1 MRMILVALLVPLLV
15 LSSAGHTSGTIVT
28 SCEACHEQAV
38 CRTSPMAGD
47 ITCTC
52 KKGFSGDGLICLPGH
67 TATDDHPAPR
77 RVRRSYPTSNTNLAH
92 VRFSCGFYEC
102 ADGEDCIT
110 VNGIQQCANPCKIYT
125 VLNNAWRS
133 TNNNV
138 GEKHCDRNVHWD
150 GYYRMFISNQS
161 VSMPDKCVDSFM
173 CGTQAPLWLA
183 FPPPQQVD
191 EIVQSAVCAS
201 FNGDCCWVQSQP
213 IHVKACPGN
222 YFVYKFVMPPGC
234 YFAYCAYVSAP
245 TTTPKPVTTT
255 TTTTTTKAPVKVT
268 TTTKA
273 PVKITT
279 TTQTPVK
286 VTKTTNAPVKDT
298 TTTQTPVTIPTTTET
313 PAKITTTPQTP
324 VKITTI
330 MQTPVKITMTTQTS
344 VNITTTTKS
353 PVDKNRT
360 TTTTQSQVATTMPK
374 AMCGTCR
381 AGETCVSTDGV
392 TWRCERPDQPVLL
405 RPELVCGRSLVQVG
419 LNRTNLEVAG
429 LDATTANLA
438 DPRCNAHEEHDGMV
452 WYQVERT
459 EGTCGNTLETN
470 GTDAIFS
477 NSLFIYHIH
486 NVSFSRPVSVP
497 FSCAYPLESET
508 SLDVAIKPYLS
519 LKDVQV
525 GKGSKVGSNMTLYHS
540 DNFTKAYPAGGVTLP
555 VGSVL
560 HVGVSV
566 EESETER
573 FVVVL
578 EDCYATQSPD
588 PKDIMRY
595 YIIQNKCPTEF
606 RQVRVEESGSSLR
619 ARFSA
624 LLFLY
629 QGDYRDVFLHCRLS
643 LCDQRSSSCTPVC
656 SKRKYRSVTPSV
668 PLEPLTIGPITWS
681 QNEV

>member
-1 MRMILVALLVPLLV
+1 
-15 LSSAGHTSGTIVT
+15 
-28 SCEACHEQAV
+28 
-38 CRTSPMAGD
+38 MAGD

-67 TATDDHPAPR
+67 TAANDHHAPR

-92 VRFSCGFYEC
+92 VRFSCGFNEC

-110 VNGIQQCANPCKIYT
+110 VNGIQQCSNPCKIYT
-125 VLNNAWRS
+125 VLNDAWRS
-133 TNNNV
+133 TSNDV
-138 GEKHCDRNVHWD
+138 GNKHCDRNVNWD
-150 GYYRMFISNQS
+150 GYYRMFIGNQS
-161 VSMPDKCVDSFM
+161 VSMPDKCVDSLM

-234 YFAYCAYVSAP
+234 YFAYCAYVSAL

-255 TTTTTTKAPVKVT
+255 E
-268 TTTKA
+268 
-273 PVKITT
+273 
-279 TTQTPVK
+279 TPVE
-286 VTKTTNAPVKDT
+286 N
-298 TTTQTPVTIPTTTET
+298 
-313 PAKITTTPQTP
+313 
-324 VKITTI
+324 
-330 MQTPVKITMTTQTS
+330 
-344 VNITTTTKS
+344 
-353 PVDKNRT
+353 NRT
-360 TTTTQSQVATTMPK
+360 TTTTQSQVATTTPK
-374 AMCGTCR
+374 AMCGTCGV
-381 AGETCVSTDGV
+381 GETCVSTHGV

-405 RPELVCGRSLVQVG
+405 RPEVVCGRSLVQVG
-419 LNRTNLEVAG
+419 LNRTNLEAAG

-438 DPRCNAHEEHDGMV
+438 DPRCNAHKERGGMV
-452 WYQVERT
+452 WYQVERK
-459 EGTCGNTLETN
+459 EGACGNTLETN

-477 NSLFIYHIH
+477 NSLFIYHIPD
-486 NVSFSRPVSVP
+486 VSFTQPVSMP

-508 SLDVAIKPYLS
+508 SLDVVIKPYLS
-519 LKDVQV
+519 LKDSKV

-578 EDCYATQSPD
+578 EDCYATQSPN
-588 PKDIMRY
+588 PEDIMRY

-606 RQVRVEESGSSLR
+606 RQVRMEENGSSLR

-643 LCDQRSSSCTPVC
+643 LCDKRSYSCTPVC
-656 SKRKYRSVTPSV
+656 TKRKYRSVTPSV
-668 PLEPLTIGPITWS
+668 PLKPLTVGPITCEYDLIS
-681 QNEV
+681 YHSKPISE

>member
-52 KKGFSGDGLICLPGH
+52 KKGFTGDGLICLPGH
-67 TATDDHPAPR
+67 TATDDHHAPR

-110 VNGIQQCANPCKIYT
+110 VNGIQQCSNPCKIYT
-125 VLNNAWRS
+125 VLNDAWRS

-150 GYYRMFISNQS
+150 GYYRMFIGNQS

-234 YFAYCAYVSAP
+234 YFAYCAYVSAL

-255 TTTTTTKAPVKVT
+255 
-268 TTTKA
+268 
-273 PVKITT
+273 
-279 TTQTPVK
+279 
-286 VTKTTNAPVKDT
+286 
-298 TTTQTPVTIPTTTET
+298 ET
-313 PAKITTTPQTP
+313 PLE
-324 VKITTI
+324 
-330 MQTPVKITMTTQTS
+330 
-344 VNITTTTKS
+344 N
-353 PVDKNRT
+353 NRT
-360 TTTTQSQVATTMPK
+360 TTTTQSQVATTTPK

-419 LNRTNLEVAG
+419 LNRTNLEAAG

-438 DPRCNAHEEHDGMV
+438 DPRCKAHEEHDGMV
-452 WYQVERT
+452 WYQVERK

-486 NVSFSRPVSVP
+486 DVSFTRPVSVP

-519 LKDVQV
+519 LKDSKV
-525 GKGSKVGSNMTLYHS
+525 GKGSKLGSNMTLYHS

-629 QGDYRDVFLHCRLS
+629 QGDYRDVFLHCSLS
-643 LCDQRSSSCTPVC
+643 LCDQRRSSCTPNC
-656 SKRKYRSVTPSV
+656 GRRMSRSVSTSASQKS
-668 PLEPLTIGPITWS
+668 LTVGPITWTKGP
-681 QNEV
+681 E

>member
-1 MRMILVALLVPLLV
+1 MILVALLGPLLV
-15 LSSAGHTSGTIVT
+15 LSSTGHTSGTIVT

-38 CRTSPMAGD
+38 CHHTSLMAGD

-52 KKGFSGDGLICLPGH
+52 KKGFSGDGLICTPGH
-67 TATDDHPAPR
+67 NDAGADHHAPR
-77 RVRRSYPTSNTNLAH
+77 RVRRSYPTSNSNLAH
-92 VRFSCGFYEC
+92 VRFNCGFYEC

-110 VNGIQQCANPCKIYT
+110 VDGIQQCADPCKRHT
-125 VLNNAWRS
+125 VLNEAWRS
-133 TNNNV
+133 TNNNE

-150 GYYRMFISNQS
+150 GYYRMFIGNQS
-161 VSMPDKCVDSFM
+161 VSMPDKCVESFM

-183 FPPPQQVD
+183 FPHPQQVD
-191 EIVQSAVCAS
+191 AIVRSAVCAS
-201 FNGDCCWVQSQP
+201 FRGVCCWVQSQP

-234 YFAYCAYVSAP
+234 YFAYCAY
-245 TTTPKPVTTT
+245 
-255 TTTTTTKAPVKVT
+255 
-268 TTTKA
+268 
-273 PVKITT
+273 
-279 TTQTPVK
+279 
-286 VTKTTNAPVKDT
+286 
-298 TTTQTPVTIPTTTET
+298 
-313 PAKITTTPQTP
+313 
-324 VKITTI
+324 
-330 MQTPVKITMTTQTS
+330 
-344 VNITTTTKS
+344 
-353 PVDKNRT
+353 
-360 TTTTQSQVATTMPK
+360 
-374 AMCGTCR
+374 
-381 AGETCVSTDGV
+381 
-392 TWRCERPDQPVLL
+392 QPVLL
-405 RPELVCGRSLVQVG
+405 RPEVVCGRSLIQVG
-419 LNRTNLEVAG
+419 LNRTNLEAAG

-438 DPRCNAHEEHDGMV
+438 DPRCNVHEERDGMV
-452 WYQVERT
+452 WYQVERM

-477 NSLFIYHIH
+477 NSLFVYHIR
-486 NVSFSRPVSVP
+486 NVSFTRPVSVP

-519 LKDVQV
+519 LKNAKV
-525 GKGSKVGSNMTLYHS
+525 GKGSKVGSNMTLYRN
-540 DNFTKAYPAGGVTLP
+540 DNFTEAYPAGGVTLP

-588 PKDIMRY
+588 PEDIMRY
-595 YIIQNKCPTEF
+595 YVIQNKCPTEF

-643 LCDQRSSSCTPVC
+643 LCDQRSTSCTPVC
-656 SKRKYRSVTPSV
+656 AKRKYRSVTSSV
-668 PLEPLTIGPITWS
+668 PLEPLTIGPITC
-681 QNEV
+681 

>member
-1 MRMILVALLVPLLV
+1 MILVALLVPLLV

-52 KKGFSGDGLICLPGH
+52 KKSFSGDGLICLPGH
-67 TATDDHPAPR
+67 TADDHHHAPR

-92 VRFSCGFYEC
+92 VRFTCGFNEC

-110 VNGIQQCANPCKIYT
+110 VDGIQQCANPCKIYT
-125 VLNNAWRS
+125 VLNDAWRS
-133 TNNNV
+133 TNNVV
-138 GEKHCDRNVHWD
+138 GNKHCDRNVHWD
-150 GYYRMFISNQS
+150 GYYRMYIGNQS
-161 VSMPDKCVDSFM
+161 VSMPDKCVDSFK

-201 FNGDCCWVQSQP
+201 FNEDCCWVQSQP

-222 YFVYKFVMPPGC
+222 YFVYKLVMPPGC
-234 YFAYCAYVSAP
+234 YFAYCAY
-245 TTTPKPVTTT
+245 
-255 TTTTTTKAPVKVT
+255 
-268 TTTKA
+268 
-273 PVKITT
+273 
-279 TTQTPVK
+279 
-286 VTKTTNAPVKDT
+286 
-298 TTTQTPVTIPTTTET
+298 E
-313 PAKITTTPQTP
+313 
-324 VKITTI
+324 
-330 MQTPVKITMTTQTS
+330 
-344 VNITTTTKS
+344 
-353 PVDKNRT
+353 
-360 TTTTQSQVATTMPK
+360 
-374 AMCGTCR
+374 
-381 AGETCVSTDGV
+381 
-392 TWRCERPDQPVLL
+392 PVLL
-405 RPELVCGRSLVQVG
+405 HPAVVCGRSLVQVG
-419 LNRTNLEVAG
+419 LNRTNLEAAG

-438 DPRCNAHEEHDGMV
+438 DPRCNAHEERGGMV

-540 DNFTKAYPAGGVTLP
+540 DNFTKAYPAGRVTLP

-588 PKDIMRY
+588 PEDIMRY

-606 RQVRVEESGSSLR
+606 RQVRVEESSSSLR

-656 SKRKYRSVTPSV
+656 TKRKYRSVTPSV

-681 QNEV
+681 QNED

>member
-67 TATDDHPAPR
+67 TATDDHHAPR
-77 RVRRSYPTSNTNLAH
+77 RVRRSYPNTNLAH

-110 VNGIQQCANPCKIYT
+110 VNGIQQCSNPCKIYT
-125 VLNNAWRS
+125 VLNDAWRS
-133 TNNNV
+133 TNNDV
-138 GEKHCDRNVHWD
+138 GNKHCDRNVHWD
-150 GYYRMFISNQS
+150 GYYRMFIGNQS

-201 FNGDCCWVQSQP
+201 FNEDCCWVQSQP
-213 IHVKACPGN
+213 IHIKACPGN

-234 YFAYCAYVSAP
+234 YFAYCAYVSAL

-255 TTTTTTKAPVKVT
+255 
-268 TTTKA
+268 
-273 PVKITT
+273 
-279 TTQTPVK
+279 
-286 VTKTTNAPVKDT
+286 
-298 TTTQTPVTIPTTTET
+298 ET
-313 PAKITTTPQTP
+313 PLE
-324 VKITTI
+324 
-330 MQTPVKITMTTQTS
+330 
-344 VNITTTTKS
+344 N
-353 PVDKNRT
+353 NRT
-360 TTTTQSQVATTMPK
+360 TITTQSQVATTNPK

-405 RPELVCGRSLVQVG
+405 RPEVVCGRSLVQVG

-438 DPRCNAHEEHDGMV
+438 DPRCKAHEEHDGMV
-452 WYQVERT
+452 WYQVERK

-606 RQVRVEESGSSLR
+606 RQVRVEESGLSLR

>member
-1 MRMILVALLVPLLV
+1 SQCRYDEPIYSQIP
-15 LSSAGHTSGTIVT
+15 TGTIVT

-67 TATDDHPAPR
+67 TATATATDHHAPR

-92 VRFSCGFYEC
+92 VRFSCGFNEC

-110 VNGIQQCANPCKIYT
+110 VDGIQQCSNPCKIYT
-125 VLNNAWRS
+125 VLNDAWRS
-133 TNNNV
+133 TNNHV
-138 GEKHCDRNVHWD
+138 GNKHCDRNVRWD
-150 GYYRMFISNQS
+150 GYYRMFIGNQS
-161 VSMPDKCVDSFM
+161 VSMPDKCVDSFK

-234 YFAYCAYVSAP
+234 YFAYCACKVSPPALP
-245 TTTPKPVTTT
+245 SSEWGLSACFSSLCLSLPLLQ
-255 TTTTTTKAPVKVT
+255 
-268 TTTKA
+268 
-273 PVKITT
+273 ISLFL
-279 TTQTPVK
+279 
-286 VTKTTNAPVKDT
+286 
-298 TTTQTPVTIPTTTET
+298 IPLSLSSSLT
-313 PAKITTTPQTP
+313 
-324 VKITTI
+324 
-330 MQTPVKITMTTQTS
+330 
-344 VNITTTTKS
+344 
-353 PVDKNRT
+353 
-360 TTTTQSQVATTMPK
+360 
-374 AMCGTCR
+374 
-381 AGETCVSTDGV
+381 
-392 TWRCERPDQPVLL
+392 DQPVLL
-405 RPELVCGRSLVQVG
+405 HPEVVCGRSLVQVG
-419 LNRTNLEVAG
+419 LNRTNLEAAG

-438 DPRCNAHEEHDGMV
+438 DPRCTAHEERGSMV

-459 EGTCGNTLETN
+459 EVL
-470 GTDAIFS
+470 
-477 NSLFIYHIH
+477 L
-486 NVSFSRPVSVP
+486 NVREVFYSV
-497 FSCAYPLESET
+497 
-508 SLDVAIKPYLS
+508 YL
-519 LKDVQV
+519 LKGSKV
-525 GKGSKVGSNMTLYHS
+525 GKGSRVGSNMTLYHS
-540 DNFTKAYPAGGVTLP
+540 DDFTKAYPAGGVTLP

-643 LCDQRSSSCTPVC
+643 LCDQRSSSCTPV
-656 SKRKYRSVTPSV
+656 SPASFPKYRSVTPSV
-668 PLEPLTIGPITWS
+668 PLEPLTIGPITCEYDLLS
-681 QNEV
+681 IKRNNRCQSNK